1 MRITALSR
9 LRKVIRDKEDPFE
22 FFTDP
27 VFNNTL
33 NGVAKIVSERYGNF
47 PIFVQLEWNNGDER
61 IAQTNNR
68 NIYINLDNQL
78 VHAVDGIDQKY
89 VAYLGFLGHELGHV
103 LYTDFSVTQKQ
114 MELLYTEKRW
124 YPNRPQNANV
134 DEFESYCFSGKIPP
148 SLFAQVFHAIS
159 NIVEDYYVN
168 YKMCREWPG
177 LFKQGIEQTQ
187 AIMWKQYPKP
197 DEEIMTGLSGCIN
210 TFHQL
215 LVQYDC
221 PTELKKRYPMLKGIE
236 KVGQHIVGMDDYRD
250 RAMLCN
256 ELLLLMWQE
265 LKNFIDEHCQQQ
277 QQNSQGDQ
285 PGEGDN
291 SQEGNGK
298 CVGSSRQSNGNSK
311 STSGDNE
318 DDNEADDSESSG
330 EESGEDKDNS
340 ENRATG
346 NKSGDAP
353 QGESEEE
360 LNNESLDDDCGN
372 SQGEQQSADNR
383 SGSSN
388 DHKED
393 LFDSTLCEG
402 IQSGSNI
409 GSGKGVMVGEN
420 SEKNQSIDEK
430 GTDNNSS
437 DPQDDNASDS
447 SDSENDDGLLDQI
460 LRDAIDEYLQELA
473 RKDQEKIQQMEREL
487 TVQDTATGIHSCVRY
502 SLNVMSN
509 SLYQKEAYDR
519 YSYNLKRVSKR
530 MQSAIADVFEERLNG
545 TIENGLLFGN
555 RINPAASASGDGR
568 VFRRRTM
575 PDDSVDIAVS
585 LLIDQSGS
593 MSGNRIAK
601 AMEMAILVEDFCRGL
616 GIPVSI
622 VGHNVTNQVQMY
634 QYIDFDDTSKNGRY
648 SLLRMSAEGC
658 NRDGL
663 PLRYCVNR
671 LLQRSE
677 ENKLMILVSDGKPND
692 DGYRGVQAYD
702 DLRQVKRDCDRK
714 GIILLAAAI
723 GEDKEQIHAIYG
735 NSFLDITDLNT
746 LPIKIVRT
754 IKQFI

>member
-47 PIFVQLEWNNGDER
+47 PICVQLEWDNSDER

-68 NIYINLDNQL
+68 SIYINLDNQL
-78 VHAVDGIDQKY
+78 VHTVDGIDKKY
-89 VAYLGFLGHELGHV
+89 VAYLGLLGHELGHV

-114 MELLYTEKRW
+114 LKSLYAEKHW

-148 SLFAQVFHAIS
+148 SLLAQVFHAIS

-168 YKMCREWPG
+168 YKMCREWPV

-187 AIMWKQYPKP
+187 ATMWKQYPKP
-197 DEEIMTGLSGCIN
+197 DEEVMTGLSGCIN

-221 PTELKKRYPMLKGIE
+221 PTELKKRYPMLKGVE
-236 KVGQHIVGMDDYRD
+236 KVGQHIVEMDNYQD
-250 RAMLCN
+250 RAMLCS
-256 ELLLLMWQE
+256 EMLLLMWQE
-265 LKNFIDEHCQQQ
+265 LKNFIDEHCQPQQ
-277 QQNSQGDQ
+277 QSNQGGQ
-285 PGEGDN
+285 PGDGDN
-291 SQEGNGK
+291 SQEGSGK
-298 CVGSSRQSNGNSK
+298 CVGSSKQSNGSNQNA
-311 STSGDNE
+311 SGDSE
-318 DDNEADDSESSG
+318 DDSEFDNDKSDD
-330 EESGEDKDNS
+330 EESGEDNEDCES
-340 ENRATG
+340 GATG
-346 NKSGDAP
+346 SESDNASQD
-353 QGESEEE
+353 ESEEK
-360 LNNESLDDDCGN
+360 LGNESLDNGYDN
-372 SQGEQQSADNR
+372 SQGEQRSEFNEDADDNQ
-383 SGSSN
+383 SGSFN
-388 DHKED
+388 DHQED
-393 LFDSTLCEG
+393 SSDSTLCEG
-402 IQSGSNI
+402 IQPGSNI
-409 GSGKGVMVGEN
+409 GSGKGVLVDEN
-420 SEKNQSIDEK
+420 GDQNSNANE
-430 GTDNNSS
+430 SS
-437 DPQDDNASDS
+437 DAEDDN
-447 SDSENDDGLLDQI
+447 GLLDQI
-460 LRDAIDEYLQELA
+460 LRDAIDEYLQELS
-473 RKDQEKIQQMEREL
+473 RKNQEKIQQMEREL
-487 TVQDTATGIHSCVRY
+487 TVQDAATGIHSCVPYR
-502 SLNVMSN
+502 LNIMPN
-509 SLYQKEAYDR
+509 SLYQKDAYDR

-585 LLIDQSGS
+585 LLIDQSRS
-593 MSGNRIAK
+593 MGGNRIAK

-622 VGHNVTNQVQMY
+622 VGHDVTNQVQMY
-634 QYIDFDDTSKNGRY
+634 QYIDFDDTSRNGRY
-648 SLLRMSAEGC
+648 SLLRMSAGGC

-671 LLQRSE
+671 LLQRNE

-692 DGYRGVQAYD
+692 DGYRGAQAYD
-702 DLRQVKRDCDRK
+702 DLRQIKRDCDRK